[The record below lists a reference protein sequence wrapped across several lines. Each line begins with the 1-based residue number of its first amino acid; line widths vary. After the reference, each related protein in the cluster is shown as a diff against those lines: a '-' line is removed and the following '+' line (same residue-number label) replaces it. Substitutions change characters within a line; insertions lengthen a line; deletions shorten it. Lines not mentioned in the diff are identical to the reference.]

1 MRAYSVMIT
10 QESIGGRTV
19 GPYGRLRFG
28 QMLEFVKKEASQKI
42 ITNNQSSHWELW
54 ERRAHGSCQTWTVVV
69 AVRAASRHVLHDQG
83 ENMFVA
89 LLGVVL
95 V

>member
-1 MRAYSVMIT
+1 MRAFSVMIT

-42 ITNNQSSHWELW
+42 ITNNQSSHWE
-54 ERRAHGSCQTWTVVV
+54 RRAHGSRQTWTVVV